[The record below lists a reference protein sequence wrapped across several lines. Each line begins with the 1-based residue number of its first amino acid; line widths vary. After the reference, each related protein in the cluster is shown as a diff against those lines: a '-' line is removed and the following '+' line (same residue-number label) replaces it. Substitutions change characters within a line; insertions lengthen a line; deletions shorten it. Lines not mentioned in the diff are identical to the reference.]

1 MVCSANL
8 VRFVYCI
15 IKAVGKLT
23 LFFIASLLPMLII
36 CLICSISY
44 YLFRLFIN
52 DLIWMFVKIQ

>member
-1 MVCSANL
+1 MVCSADL
-8 VRFVYCI
+8 MRFVDCI
-15 IKAVGKLT
+15 IKAVGKPA
-23 LFFIASLLPMLII
+23 LFFIANLLPMLII